1 MAIRRV
7 DLNLFR
13 VFEAVMRHRSVAGA
27 GRELNITPSAVSH
40 ALARLR
46 QLLDD
51 PLFTLV
57 ETGMAPTPRAL
68 ELAPTINEGL
78 RRFTEA
84 IETREFDPARS
95 ARTFRIAMSDYA
107 AMILLPLI
115 VDRVGKTAPNINLRI
130 FPFSR
135 LDLVAN
141 LDGGQ
146 VEMAVGWFGNLPR
159 SEDVV

>member
-1 MAIRRV
+1 
-7 DLNLFR
+7 
-13 VFEAVMRHRSVAGA
+13 RHRSVAGA

-51 PLFTLV
+51 PLFTLA
-57 ETGMAPTPRAL
+57 ETGMTPTPRAL
-68 ELAPTINEGL
+68 ELAPDINEGL
-78 RRFTEA
+78 RRFTDA
-84 IETREFDPARS
+84 IRSKAFDPASS

-107 AMILLPLI
+107 AMILLPPI
-115 VDRVGKTAPNINLRI
+115 VERIAGAAPNINLRI

-159 SEDVV
+159 RMRRAPVLAESETLVVRAGHP